1 MNITRAVGDYAGWR
15 TAARGLLTRH
25 VHPAQV
31 CWRDAR
37 DRQDSL
43 FAFETGADADAA
55 ADTDANTRADGDTA
69 DAADHSDH
77 PVRVAR
83 SFLSMAESVACHQSE
98 ARWDALY
105 RVLFRLAHGEPSLF
119 DVVTDPDV
127 HRMVAMDK
135 EVRRDVHK
143 MHAFVRFR
151 AIETNGETA
160 YIAWFEP
167 RHHIVERAVQLFVR
181 RFASMRWSVLTPT
194 ASAHWDGQSLVIG
207 AGVTR
212 DAAPTGDA
220 LEELWRTYYAHI
232 FNPARVAVQTMRAEM
247 PMRYWHNL
255 PEASLIPA
263 LRRDAPARVR
273 EMLARVD
280 LPAATLP
287 DEMVA
292 MDAAPRTDS
301 PAIERVVGPVFN
313 DCHASYGTINAD
325 DTTGVLIESDKE
337 RQPDP
342 ATVAHGS
349 RRLRPGITSKSQ
361 S

>member
-1 MNITRAVGDYAGWR
+1 
-15 TAARGLLTRH
+15 
-25 VHPAQV
+25 
-31 CWRDAR
+31 
-37 DRQDSL
+37 
-43 FAFETGADADAA
+43 
-55 ADTDANTRADGDTA
+55 
-69 DAADHSDH
+69 
-77 PVRVAR
+77 
-83 SFLSMAESVACHQSE
+83 
-98 ARWDALY
+98 
-105 RVLFRLAHGEPSLF
+105 
-119 DVVTDPDV
+119 
-127 HRMVAMDK
+127 MVAMDK
-135 EVRRDVHK
+135 EARRDVHK
-143 MHAFVRFR
+143 MQAFSHFR
-151 AIETNGETA
+151 AIEANGET
-160 YIAWFEP
+160 
-167 RHHIVERAVQLFVR
+167 
-181 RFASMRWSVLTPT
+181 
-194 ASAHWDGQSLVIG
+194 HWDGQSLVIG

-232 FNPARVAVQTMRAEM
+232 FNPARAAVQTMRAEM

-255 PEASLIPA
+255 PETSLISA

-301 PAIERVVGPVFN
+301 PDIKRVAGPVFN

-325 DTTGVLIESDKE
+325 ETTGLLIESDKE

-349 RRLRPGITSKSQ
+349 TRLRPGITSKSR